1 MRSLKEK
8 ELPLELLFP
17 PKNRLI
23 IALGLNSQQNLNR
36 NHRWTSVTRGLIVG
50 TLRSD
55 TLPRGDAGFF
65 RIMVS

>member
-1 MRSLKEK
+1 MRSLREK

-17 PKNRLI
+17 LKNRLI
-23 IALGLNSQQNLNR
+23 TALALNSQQNLNH
-36 NHRWTSVTRGLIVG
+36 NHQWTSVILGHIVG

-55 TLPRGDAGFF
+55 TLPCGDTGFF